1 MGIMGT
7 FIPIIILIVLAALY
21 LGLLYALYMR
31 AVGCTE
37 KQKQQPIRLPKSE
50 DYIPWHGQMK
60 ALVAEMEQQPF
71 ETVEIS
77 SRDGLLLRA
86 RYLHVRDGAPVMI
99 QAHGYRSWAIRDLC
113 GANKIARE
121 NGINSLLIDM
131 RAHGKS
137 EGHTLTFGIK
147 ERYDILDWIAYLQTR
162 FGKETPIFLAGV
174 SMGAATVLMTAE
186 LPLPDAVK
194 GILADSPYTS
204 PEEIVRVV
212 IRKNHLPDKIFFPL
226 VNQGA
231 RFFGHVN
238 LRGTDVRQAIKKSPV
253 PILLIHGTGDDFVP
267 YEMSLKLRDANP
279 EKVRLHTTEGAPHGI
294 SYMVDTPAYEQAAL
308 AFISAALE

>member
-1 MGIMGT
+1 M
-7 FIPIIILIVLAALY
+7 
-21 LGLLYALYMR
+21 
-31 AVGCTE
+31 
-37 KQKQQPIRLPKSE
+37 E
-50 DYIPWHGQMK
+50 DYILWHGQMK

-71 ETVEIS
+71 ETVEIR

-212 IRKNHLPDKIFFPL
+212 IRKNHLPDKLFFPL

-231 RFFGHVN
+231 RLFGHVD
-238 LRGTDVRQAIKKSPV
+238 LRSADVR
-253 PILLIHGTGDDFVP
+253 
-267 YEMSLKLRDANP
+267 
-279 EKVRLHTTEGAPHGI
+279 
-294 SYMVDTPAYEQAAL
+294 QAAL
-308 AFISAALE
+308 AFISAAL

>member
-1 MGIMGT
+1 MGIMG
-7 FIPIIILIVLAALY
+7 IRILITILILLAVLY
-21 LGLLYALYMR
+21 IGLLYILYRR

-71 ETVEIS
+71 ETVEIR

-86 RYLHVRDGAPVMI
+86 RYLHVRDG
-99 QAHGYRSWAIRDLC
+99 
-113 GANKIARE
+113 
-121 NGINSLLIDM
+121 
-131 RAHGKS
+131 
-137 EGHTLTFGIK
+137 
-147 ERYDILDWIAYLQTR
+147 
-162 FGKETPIFLAGV
+162 
-174 SMGAATVLMTAE
+174 
-186 LPLPDAVK
+186 
-194 GILADSPYTS
+194 SPYTS

-231 RFFGHVN
+231 RLFGHVN
-238 LRGTDVRQAIKKSPV
+238 LRGADVRQAIKKTPV